1 MVQPISLTASSATVS
16 SPACEV
22 QADKPVLSQ
31 DFYVTIPPSQQSVPT
46 DPPAPCCSW
55 LEDPPSPFV

>member
-1 MVQPISLTASSATVS
+1 MVQAIYSATVS

-22 QADKPVLSQ
+22 QAGKPVLSQ

-46 DPPAPCCSW
+46 DPPAPCCCWPKGS
-55 LEDPPSPFV
+55 PSPFG